1 MQDKDFLYQSVHKTW
16 EQLKLPAGLMDQYR
30 YQPRVVWQ
38 SYIASNRKMMFFLD
52 AFKDPCHVGNFYIEC
67 TFVAHD
73 RSLSI
78 DIYQLHSHNSY

>member
-1 MQDKDFLYQSVHKTW
+1 MQDKEFLYQSVHKAW
-16 EQLKLPAGLMDQYR
+16 EQFKISAELMEKYK
-30 YQPRVVWQ
+30 YQPRIVWK
-38 SYIASNRKMMFFLD
+38 SYIAGNRKMMFFFD
-52 AFKDPCHVGNFYIEC
+52 AFKDPCHVDNFYIES